1 MALDARPDL
10 RAAQTAREKARADI
24 DLARANAW
32 GDITPQIEYQRIG
45 PDNTI
50 GFGFS
55 LPIKLFD
62 RNQGEIARTQAE
74 AKRAEATRE
83 ALLAQALA
91 EVDLALAAALVA
103 GCGDAKSSPPGKSAA
118 PPGAAVNPV
127 TIVHPEHR
135 TRTALLETTGKAQF
149 NEEQLVRINA
159 PVTGRVL
166 EVLARPGEVVE
177 PGHPLFVLDS
187 PDLGQAKSDYA
198 KSVSD
203 VARAEKALKLAKELV
218 EIKAIAA
225 KDIREAENDSNKAV
239 AERERAA
246 ARLRTLGIRTDQ
258 LKDIADRADASTTVT
273 VRAPRSG
280 VIVER
285 SISPGQVVSYGQSDT
300 PVSLFVIANLSTMW
314 VLADVYEPDVP
325 KVKLG
330 QAVRVTLP
338 CCPRDRFEGRVTN
351 IGAAVDKESR
361 TLKIRAVVPNT
372 GGALKAEMFVKAMID
387 TGSSQTL
394 AVPQSAIQR
403 TDGTTFVLLEKG
415 KGEYERRTVK
425 TGAEFDGM
433 TEILD
438 GLTTEDRVVNT
449 GGVLL
454 KRDAR

>member
-1 MALDARPDL
+1 MR
-10 RAAQTAREKARADI
+10 
-24 DLARANAW
+24 
-32 GDITPQIEYQRIG
+32 
-45 PDNTI
+45 
-50 GFGFS
+50 
-55 LPIKLFD
+55 
-62 RNQGEIARTQAE
+62 
-74 AKRAEATRE
+74 
-83 ALLAQALA
+83 ALA
-91 EVDLALAAALVA
+91 LFLAAVLAA
-103 GCGDAKSSPPGKSAA
+103 GCGDAKSSSPGKSAA
-118 PPGAAVNPV
+118 APGAAVNPV
-127 TIVHPEHR
+127 TIVRPEYR
-135 TRTALLETTGKAQF
+135 TRKALLETTAKVQF

-203 VARAEKALKLAKELV
+203 VARSEKALKLAKELV

-225 KDIREAENDSNKAV
+225 KDIREAENDSNKAM
-239 AERERAA
+239 AERDRAA
-246 ARLRTLGIRTDQ
+246 ARLRTLGIRADQ
-258 LKDIADRADASTTVT
+258 LKDIADRVDASTTVT

-285 SISPGQVVSYGQSDT
+285 NISPGQVVAYGQSDT

-325 KVKLG
+325 RVKRG
-330 QAVRVTLP
+330 QTVRVTLP
-338 CCPRDRFEGRVTN
+338 CCPKDRYEGTITN

-361 TLKIRAVVPNT
+361 TLKVRAVVPNP
-372 GGALKAEMFVKAMID
+372 GGILKAEMFVRAMID
-387 TGSSQTL
+387 TGSSRAL

-403 TDGTTFVLLEKG
+403 TEGTTFVLLEKG

-425 TGAEFDGM
+425 TGAEFEGM

-438 GLTTEDRVVNT
+438 GLTPEDRVVNT